1 MARAQAAGAEIKDK
15 EFDGKAWA
23 SRYGGSFGDL
33 IKQARRGIKK
43 QKLDGGESASEGGKE
58 TGPEKEDTPADLPRP
73 EGDGESSMAPTPM
86 DIAPPSS
93 PPPPPQNKDGDEVGG
108 SGQQSLAE
116 DTAMARDGQ
125 VIPGTPEKAQW
136 EQTSQQP
143 PITGDA

>member
-58 TGPEKEDTPADLPRP
+58 IEPEKEDTPASLPRP

-86 DIAPPSS
+86 DIVPPSS
-93 PPPPPQNKDGDEVGG
+93 PPLPSQNKDGNEEAGAE
-108 SGQQSLAE
+108 QQSLAE

-136 EQTSQQP
+136 ETSQQP
-143 PITGDA
+143 PITGDV